1 MKLQRR
7 NTLLLL
13 SVPLLAQVADGAPAV
28 ATVLGVRIWP
38 AADYT
43 RVTLESDRPL
53 QAEHQWF
60 SDPPRLVVTLKGL
73 TLDAALRRLVSAVH
87 PDDPYV
93 ASVRVS
99 EDTPRTVRL
108 DFDFK
113 QAVRV
118 ERFALAPVAA
128 YRHRLVLDLYPTVAA
143 DPLLA
148 LLQDK
153 EASEAAAAQAME
165 DALGDLIARVD
176 RPLSP
181 LPPTPAPAPAPA
193 PSPPQ
198 VVTRRPRGP
207 LTADERRAVD
217 RMFIVAVDPGHG
229 GEDTGA
235 IGPTGLQE
243 KDVVLAIALTLRDRI
258 NAVPGMRAMLTRDGD
273 YFVPLRERVAKARQ
287 VRADLLV
294 SIHADAFTR
303 PQVRGASVFALST
316 RGASSATAQWMA
328 QKENEADR
336 VGGVNLNDADAQLM
350 HAMLDMSAAAQIR
363 DSLTIGRELL
373 HQIRQVGPL
382 HKHQVEQ
389 AGFAVLK
396 APDIPSVLVETAF
409 ISNPAEEAKLR
420 SPRFRRKLAAAL
432 ADGIRRWFATHPA
445 FAHRRNA

>member
-1 MKLQRR
+1 MTLQRR
-7 NTLLLL
+7 DTLLLL
-13 SVPLLAQVADGAPAV
+13 SLPLLAHSASSAPAV
-28 ATVLGVRIWP
+28 PTILGVRMWP

-53 QAEHQWF
+53 QAEHQEF
-60 SDPPRLVVTLKGL
+60 SDPPRLVVDLMGL
-73 TLDAALRRLVSAVH
+73 TLDPALRKLVGAVH

-93 ASVRVS
+93 ARVRLS
-99 EDTPRTVRL
+99 QRAPTTVRL
-108 DFDFK
+108 EFDFK

-128 YRHRLVLDLYPTVAA
+128 YRHRLVLDLYPTVSV
-143 DPLLA
+143 DPLLT
-148 LLQDK
+148 LVQEK
-153 EASEAAAAQAME
+153 EASETAAAQAME

-176 RPLSP
+176 RPLAAQR
-181 LPPTPAPAPAPA
+181 PAPAAP
-193 PSPPQ
+193 PSKPR

-207 LTADERRAVD
+207 LTAEERSAMD
-217 RMFIVAVDPGHG
+217 RVFIVAVDPGHG
-229 GEDTGA
+229 GEDAGA

-243 KDVVLAIALTLRDRI
+243 KDVVLDIGLALRDRL

-273 YFVPLRERVAKARQ
+273 YFVPLQERVAKARQ

-316 RGASSATAQWMA
+316 NGASSATAQWMA

-336 VGGVNLNDADAQLM
+336 VGGVNLSQTDTQVM
-350 HAMLDMSAAAQIR
+350 RTMLDMSTTAQIR

-373 HQIRQVGPL
+373 HHIRQVGPL
-382 HKHQVEQ
+382 HKPQVEQ
-389 AGFAVLK
+389 AGFVVLK

-409 ISNPAEEAKLR
+409 ISNPTEEAKLR
-420 SPRFRRKLAAAL
+420 SLRFRRKLAKAL
-432 ADGIRRWFATHPA
+432 AEGIRRWFATHPA
-445 FAHRRNA
+445 FARRRTA

>member
-1 MKLQRR
+1 MTLQRR
-7 NTLLLL
+7 DTLLLL
-13 SVPLLAQVADGAPAV
+13 SLPLLAHTASSAPAV
-28 ATVLGVRIWP
+28 PTILGVRMWP

-53 QAEHQWF
+53 QADHQEF
-60 SDPPRLVVTLKGL
+60 SDPPRLVVDLMGL
-73 TLDAALRRLVSAVH
+73 TLDPALRKLVGAVH

-93 ASVRVS
+93 ARVRLS
-99 EDTPRTVRL
+99 QRAPTTVRL
-108 DFDFK
+108 EFDFK

-128 YRHRLVLDLYPTVAA
+128 YRHRLVLDLYPTVSV
-143 DPLLA
+143 DPLLT
-148 LLQDK
+148 LVQEK
-153 EASEAAAAQAME
+153 EASETAAAQAME

-176 RPLSP
+176 RPLAAQQ
-181 LPPTPAPAPAPA
+181 PAPAAP
-193 PSPPQ
+193 PSTPR

-207 LTADERRAVD
+207 LTAEERSAMD
-217 RMFIVAVDPGHG
+217 RVFIVAVDPGHG
-229 GEDTGA
+229 GEDAGA

-243 KDVVLAIALTLRDRI
+243 KDVVLDIGLALRDRL

-273 YFVPLRERVAKARQ
+273 YFVPLQERVVKARQ

-316 RGASSATAQWMA
+316 NGASSATAQWMA

-336 VGGVNLNDADAQLM
+336 VGGVNLSQADTQVM
-350 HAMLDMSAAAQIR
+350 RTMLDMSTAAQIR

-373 HQIRQVGPL
+373 HHIRQVGPL
-382 HKHQVEQ
+382 HKPQVEQ
-389 AGFAVLK
+389 AGFVVLK

-409 ISNPAEEAKLR
+409 ISNPTEEAKLR
-420 SPRFRRKLAAAL
+420 SLRFRRKLAKAL
-432 ADGIRRWFATHPA
+432 AEGIRRWFATHPA
-445 FAHRRNA
+445 FARRRTA